1 MFYVN
6 LYNEALPVLQSA
18 TATAT
23 ATFAAAAAAK
33 RTATIAVGIWPCAL
47 VLRVT
52 SADVDAANVGVDLL
66 AKRL

>member
-18 TATAT
+18 TAT
-23 ATFAAAAAAK
+23 FAAAAAK

>member
-18 TATAT
+18 TAT
-23 ATFAAAAAAK
+23 FVAAAAAAK

>member
-18 TATAT
+18 TAAP
-23 ATFAAAAAAK
+23 AAK

-47 VLRVT
+47 VLRGT

>member
-18 TATAT
+18 TAT
-23 ATFAAAAAAK
+23 FVAAAAAK

>member
-18 TATAT
+18 TAT
-23 ATFAAAAAAK
+23 FVAAAAK